1 MDREREENTPSSVQT
16 NYRKKKKNHFM
27 TLSAHFAHFKT
38 NYSEAI
44 SEMRRLGSF
53 LIIHF

>member
-1 MDREREENTPSSVQT
+1 MPMNREREENTPRSVQT
-16 NYRKKKKNHFM
+16 NYREKKNHFM

-44 SEMRRLGSF
+44 SEM
-53 LIIHF
+53 